1 MKQLIELLGLN
12 VQVIQ
17 TAVLIWGVFEVRLVR
32 FKFSEHMRQFHGVGR
47 RATDGKDDEST
58 I

>member
-17 TAVLIWGVFEVRLVR
+17 TGVLIWGIFEVRLVR
-32 FKFSEHMRQFHGVGR
+32 FKFMEHMIAYHGKGR
-47 RATDGKDDEST
+47 RTDDKEESV

>member
-1 MKQLIELLGLN
+1 MKTIIELLGLN

-17 TAVLIWGVFEVRLVR
+17 TAVLIWGVFEVRMVR
-32 FKFSEHMRQFHGVGR
+32 FKFTQHMVIYHGQKR
-47 RATDGKDDEST
+47 RKEDGDDNEPT